1 MCKTCIWLW
10 TFQTGSNVVLS
21 YSDLHKLVYIV
32 QGGWECQ
39 ILWMKNVDLSLS
51 KKWLINLYLVQGWEH
66 QILWTKNMDLENFYQ
81 KWWIWKFSLSGHQS
95 SSHPTIHP
103 FPYISS
109 LMPVTHCHHQ
119 TGVDTSPVSQ
129 AGHPKHSSPR
139 KVPEG
144 YEASLIFPKRWS
156 ETQKKRHVEAKGKE
170 KETLKTK
177 AMKTMVAKKVL
188 KEMVCV
194 PKWVDQHSLL
204 LITGWFWRSWCR

>member
-1 MCKTCIWLW
+1 MHESFSKTPTSISIVKHNIKLEENRAFRIFEIIPP
-10 TFQTGSNVVLS
+10 TTALS
-21 YSDLHKLVYIV
+21 CLQHGITLSTISRHVICLALFV
-32 QGGWECQ
+32 
-39 ILWMKNVDLSLS
+39 SLS
-51 KKWLINLYLVQGWEH
+51 VFLLV
-66 QILWTKNMDLENFYQ
+66 LFNTT
-81 KWWIWKFSLSGHQS
+81 LSGCWSS

-103 FPYISS
+103 FPHISS
-109 LMPVTHCHHQ
+109 LMPVTCHHHQ

-129 AGHPKHSSPR
+129 ASCPKHSSPR

-144 YEASLIFPKRWS
+144 YEASLIFPKRWL

-194 PKWVDQHSLL
+194 PKWADQHSLL